1 MEGDEDTSICE
12 DISWEGIDPY
22 CMQIGEDLLLRLLQ
36 TTSTHQQLQLL
47 KQGLQ
52 LYIYDVNT
60 SPNLQ
65 GYIRVYVKDG
75 SDNLLAS
82 LLANYNN
89 PNVFEDLPFVTA
101 DYKLEIF
108 NFGTS
113 DPIHYEAVSTKVEA
127 SNYYDGSTITPNYSQ
142 EFGPQF
148 LSLTTNIQSLEVI
161 ILK

>member
-1 MEGDEDTSICE
+1 
-12 DISWEGIDPY
+12 
-22 CMQIGEDLLLRLLQ
+22 MQIGEDFVTTTTT
-36 TTSTHQQLQLL
+36 TTSTTSTTAAP
-47 KQGLQ
+47 KTRITV
-52 LYIYDVNT
+52 IYNDVNT

-113 DPIHYEAVSTKVEA
+113 DQYIMK
-127 SNYYDGSTITPNYSQ
+127 Q
-142 EFGPQF
+142 C
-148 LSLTTNIQSLEVI
+148 L
-161 ILK
+161 LK